1 MKRETYLEVTLNVG
15 KQRNIADTSDDEHQE
30 GDGEDEH
37 GEGRGHRK
45 GRGDEVTVEV
55 LRDIIPVALLL
66 LGEIERIQSQ
76 RVDRLTRTVGE
87 EKPLPALEG
96 EEDEESKII
105 HSLCRVGNVT
115 EETEVIIRPYE
126 VSISASIDLCG
137 RSMHVLSE

>member
-37 GEGRGHRK
+37 GESRGHRK
-45 GRGDEVTVEV
+45 GRCDEVTVEV

-66 LGEIERIQSQ
+66 LGEIERIQGQ

-96 EEDEESKII
+96 EEDEERKVVNSLGGGGDVVEEAEMVVRPCNGTSVCNI
-105 HSLCRVGNVT
+105 HHVAKRGNLLR
-115 EETEVIIRPYE
+115 E
-126 VSISASIDLCG
+126 
-137 RSMHVLSE
+137 

>member
-45 GRGDEVTVEV
+45 GRGDEITVEV

-66 LGEIERIQSQ
+66 LGEIERVQGQ

-96 EEDEESKII
+96 EEDEERKVVNTLGGGGDVVEEAEMVVRPWNEISVCNI
-105 HSLCRVGNVT
+105 HHVAKHGNSLR
-115 EETEVIIRPYE
+115 E
-126 VSISASIDLCG
+126 
-137 RSMHVLSE
+137 

>member
-1 MKRETYLEVTLNVG
+1 MKRETYLEVTLDVG
-15 KQRNIADTSDDEHQE
+15 KQRNVADTSDDEHQE

-66 LGEIERIQSQ
+66 LGEIERIQGQ

-87 EKPLPALEG
+87 KKPLPALEG
-96 EEDEESKII
+96 EEDEEREVVNALGGGGDVVEEAEMVVRPCNGVLVCNSHHVAK
-105 HSLCRVGNVT
+105 HSNSLR
-115 EETEVIIRPYE
+115 E
-126 VSISASIDLCG
+126 
-137 RSMHVLSE
+137 